1 MAPPYTSNG
10 CDCDFGSI
18 EYLPVQCK
26 SCLSFDPSGRLITGD
41 DLGAKQKRILDQ
53 TGVSQSEYIITRA
66 AWTSVGGRSNS
77 VPRWGM
83 LWNQMSDRKEPHI
96 QTAYHP
102 SRGNSTRSTLT
113 GIKPG
118 ACAPAGRGV
127 DIKHDSYARYLARK
141 KAMALRIG
149 SSAPTP
155 LYGNK
160 TRPYNITLNSG
171 SIMYQSTLLPGSCFK
186 CN

>member
-1 MAPPYTSNG
+1 MAPAYTSEG
-10 CDCDFGSI
+10 CDCDFG
-18 EYLPVQCK
+18 ELLYLPVQCK
-26 SCLSFDPSGRLITGD
+26 TCVFDANGRLLNGNNT
-41 DLGAKQKRILDQ
+41 ASTQKRIFNQ
-53 TGVSQSEYIITRA
+53 TGVTQSEYLITRS

-113 GIKPG
+113 SIKPG
-118 ACAPAGRGV
+118 ACAPAGKGV

-149 SSAPTP
+149 SSANTP
-155 LYGNK
+155 QFGNK
-160 TRPYNITLNSG
+160 VRPYNITVNAGAMMFQTNLD
-171 SIMYQSTLLPGSCFK
+171 PKACFSCE
-186 CN
+186 